1 MKINVLKEPKQ
12 ERAKVKVQKVLLATK
27 KLLMFHGVEKL
38 TTNHIAEESG
48 VTVGSI
54 YQYFPNKQSILYKIY
69 LDWLN
74 EVKEQVTSF
83 KGLSQTVDPVELI
96 SALFE
101 ALYKGD
107 NFNNDMHLLEIEL
120 NKAMGIY
127 PKLKEMDKQH
137 GKEMISLLSE
147 IISQALPK
155 TAKEKSIQLATFL
168 YSLDSS
174 INQFLELGGSKELAF
189 EWYEKV
195 VLLTL
200 DF

>member
-1 MKINVLKEPKQ
+1 MKISVLKEPKQ
-12 ERAKVKVQKVLLATK
+12 QRAKVKVEKILLATK

-74 EVKEQVTSF
+74 EAKEQVISF
-83 KGLSQTVDPVELI
+83 KELSKTMAPVELI
-96 SALFE
+96 RALFE
-101 ALYKGD
+101 EMYKGD
-107 NFNNDMHLLEIEL
+107 DFDSEMHLLEVEL
-120 NKAMGIY
+120 IKVMGIY
-127 PKLKEMDKQH
+127 PELKEAEKQH
-137 GKEMISLLSE
+137 GKEMITLFSDT
-147 IISQALPK
+147 ISQALPE
-155 TAKEKSIQLATFL
+155 TSREKSVQLATFI
-168 YSLDSS
+168 YSIDSS
-174 INQFLELGGSKELAF
+174 ISQFLELGGSKELVF

-195 VLLTL
+195 VMLTL